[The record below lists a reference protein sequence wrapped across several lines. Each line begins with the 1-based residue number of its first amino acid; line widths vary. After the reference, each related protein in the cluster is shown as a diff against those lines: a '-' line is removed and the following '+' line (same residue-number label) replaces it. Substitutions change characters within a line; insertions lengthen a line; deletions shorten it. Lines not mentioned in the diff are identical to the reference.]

1 MDLECPHRPDW
12 WLTPL
17 DKPAAEFDPS
27 VSEDDA
33 GTLAC
38 HELTLR
44 FHWQSD
50 PNKER
55 LDYFWKAEPSP
66 PQCASIWANGCRLFA
81 FGKIVFDRWEPLDD
95 DARQAI
101 QQRLRTSSLVELLVE
116 SVPEQRSPVSMQPLL
131 VQEINM
137 AQKPPLLEG
146 LSAAEILEYW
156 SLLTP
161 DQRNEYLERKL
172 TALLERAETQHGA
185 TALPEPSES
194 LFDRFAGIFHAF
206 SCLEEHVLEALKR
219 GAEKDARYRL
229 IGTSYDSL
237 PTLANQVKDSADAVV
252 AYVTLLRP
260 ARCFGVCGARFG
272 ARASRATSWRNLT
285 SKMPA
290 GGTKGNG
297 RQACEASKGR
307 IAAGGTSIP
316 DGFFDWYERAFT
328 GSVRVAND

>member
-1 MDLECPHRPDW
+1 
-12 WLTPL
+12 
-17 DKPAAEFDPS
+17 
-27 VSEDDA
+27 
-33 GTLAC
+33 
-38 HELTLR
+38 
-44 FHWQSD
+44 
-50 PNKER
+50 
-55 LDYFWKAEPSP
+55 
-66 PQCASIWANGCRLFA
+66 
-81 FGKIVFDRWEPLDD
+81 
-95 DARQAI
+95 
-101 QQRLRTSSLVELLVE
+101 
-116 SVPEQRSPVSMQPLL
+116 
-131 VQEINM
+131 M

-252 AYVTLLRP
+252 AYVTLL
-260 ARCFGVCGARFG
+260 C
-272 ARASRATSWRNLT
+272 
-285 SKMPA
+285 A
-290 GGTKGNG
+290 GEVFRRLRGQIRREGIKSDFLEKPDVKEACRRYEGEW
-297 RQACEASKGR
+297 RQACEESKGR
-307 IAAGGTSIP
+307 IAGGGTPIP
-316 DGFFDWYERAFT
+316 EGFFDWYERAF
-328 GSVRVAND
+328 GGFSSLGGR